1 METTQVMDLMHGSVV
16 PLAMSYQ
23 KGFPPPPQE
32 GMGSNLPSKS
42 ELISMCS
49 PRDDH
54 WFDWDLCS
62 LCSAQSSQ
70 GKGTPPE
77 RKNSFF
83 QEVFPEKITKG
94 MAPNELPI
102 LPSYVLF

>member
-23 KGFPPPPQE
+23 KGFPPHPRRAWGPTYPPKCE
-32 GMGSNLPSKS
+32 S
-42 ELISMCS
+42 ISMCS

-77 RKNSFF
+77 KKCFLSALARMRGG
-83 QEVFPEKITKG
+83 EAL
-94 MAPNELPI
+94 APIKKYIIYIYL
-102 LPSYVLF
+102 